1 MVLIP
6 LLTAVTDIKDSAL
19 FSTSLCIMLP
29 VCIVSICVSALG
41 SELPWDVS
49 LPYLISGAI
58 GGMLAGI
65 LGKKIPVKWL
75 HRGLGIMILW
85 GGVRYLC

>member
-6 LLTAVTDIKDSAL
+6 LLTAVTDIKDSTL

-65 LGKKIPVKWL
+65 LGKKVSVKWL

>member
-41 SELPWDVS
+41 SELPLDVS

-65 LGKKIPVKWL
+65 LGKKVSVKWL